1 MNFSGSGTLCVVS
14 FESLMEFQM
23 LDGWLDAAPQRTQ
36 DNLQQ
41 TGNLASSRLK
51 MSPEVEKL
59 STTDGRTTGKITTCR
74 RAKTDHIVL
83 REWLFQHRYNAYPTR
98 AETLI
103 LAMKTELTTKQVRN
117 WFINARRRILPEIL
131 RREGRE
137 PERFIRTRVCS
148 SFIRTRTCFS
158 FFCSTPVT
166 GPTSSTS
173 FFSCPCSEKNALSQH
188 QSLHLLTTCADPD
201 QPLDLSLRP
210 SRNLFQHN
218 GLPDMTPP
226 EVGNFKTF
234 TC

>member
-1 MNFSGSGTLCVVS
+1 M
-14 FESLMEFQM
+14 
-23 LDGWLDAAPQRTQ
+23 
-36 DNLQQ
+36 
-41 TGNLASSRLK
+41 
-51 MSPEVEKL
+51 
-59 STTDGRTTGKITTCR
+59 
-74 RAKTDHIVL
+74 

-117 WFINARRRILPEIL
+117 WFINARRRILPEII
-131 RREGRE
+131 RREGRQ
-137 PERFIRTRVCS
+137 PEK
-148 SFIRTRTCFS
+148 FIRTRTCFS

-173 FFSCPCSEKNALSQH
+173 FSSCPCPCSCPCSEKNALSQH
-188 QSLHLLTTCADPD
+188 QSLNIFATYAHPD

>member
-1 MNFSGSGTLCVVS
+1 
-14 FESLMEFQM
+14 M
-23 LDGWLDAAPQRTQ
+23 LLDADWMLQLLHLRGQRMVSNGQ
-36 DNLQQ
+36 GSWHPVDQ
-41 TGNLASSRLK
+41 K
-51 MSPEVEKL
+51 MTTSPEVKEL
-59 STTDGRTTGKITTCR
+59 STTGRTTSLNLLTGKITTSR

-103 LAMKTELTTKQVRN
+103 LAMKTELTTKQVRT
-117 WFINARRRILPEIL
+117 WFINARRRILPEII
-131 RREGRE
+131 RREGKE
-137 PERFIRTRVCS
+137 PEK
-148 SFIRTRTCFS
+148 FIRTRTCFS
-158 FFCSTPVT
+158 FFRSTTVT

-173 FFSCPCSEKNALSQH
+173 FSSCPCPCPCPCPCSEKNALSQH
-188 QSLHLLTTCADPD
+188 QSLHIFTTCADPD

>member
-1 MNFSGSGTLCVVS
+1 MT
-14 FESLMEFQM
+14 
-23 LDGWLDAAPQRTQ
+23 T
-36 DNLQQ
+36 
-41 TGNLASSRLK
+41 
-51 MSPEVEKL
+51 SPDVEEL
-59 STTDGRTTGKITTCR
+59 STTGRTTSLNLLTGKITTSR

-103 LAMKTELTTKQVRN
+103 LAMKTELTTKQVRT
-117 WFINARRRILPEIL
+117 WFINARRRILPEII
-131 RREGRE
+131 RREGKE
-137 PERFIRTRVCS
+137 PEK
-148 SFIRTRTCFS
+148 FIRTRTCFS
-158 FFCSTPVT
+158 FFCSTSVMDH
-166 GPTSSTS
+166 TSSTS
-173 FFSCPCSEKNALSQH
+173 FSSCPCSEKIALSQH
-188 QSLHLLTTCADPD
+188 QSLHIFTTCADPD

>member
-1 MNFSGSGTLCVVS
+1 
-14 FESLMEFQM
+14 M
-23 LDGWLDAAPQRTQ
+23 LQLLHLRGQRTVSKS
-36 DNLQQ
+36 NQQ
-41 TGNLASSRLK
+41 GSQLPVDQK
-51 MSPEVEKL
+51 MTAPLEAEEL
-59 STTDGRTTGKITTCR
+59 STTGRTTSLNLLTGKITTSR

-188 QSLHLLTTCADPD
+188 QPLNIFTTYAHRD
-201 QPLDLSLRP
+201 QPLDLSLKESISTAWSP
-210 SRNLFQHN
+210 
-218 GLPDMTPP
+218 
-226 EVGNFKTF
+226 NFKTF

>member
-23 LDGWLDAAPQRTQ
+23 LDGWLDAAPQRTP

-41 TGNLASSRLK
+41 TGILASSRLK
-51 MSPEVEKL
+51 MSPEMEEL
-59 STTDGRTTGKITTCR
+59 STTDGRTTGKFTTCR

-103 LAMKTELTTKQVRN
+103 LAMKTELTTKQVRT
-117 WFINARRRILPEIL
+117 WFINARRRILPEII
-131 RREGRE
+131 RREGKE
-137 PERFIRTRVCS
+137 PEK
-148 SFIRTRTCFS
+148 FIRTRTCFS
-158 FFCSTPVT
+158 FF
-166 GPTSSTS
+166 SSTS
-173 FFSCPCSEKNALSQH
+173 VMDHTSFTSFSSCPCSEKIALSQH
-188 QSLHLLTTCADPD
+188 LSLHLLTTCAHPD